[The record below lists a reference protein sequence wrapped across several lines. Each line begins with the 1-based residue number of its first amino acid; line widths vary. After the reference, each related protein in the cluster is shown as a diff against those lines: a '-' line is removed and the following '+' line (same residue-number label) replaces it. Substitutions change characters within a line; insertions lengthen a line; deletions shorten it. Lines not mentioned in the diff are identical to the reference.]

1 MAKKKKLNPSAKNG
15 KQEEPCSFD
24 EVLTSLP
31 DDVRKEVEKHGIKSF
46 EDIIGFML
54 MNGLDPLKM
63 MALSEEQIK
72 SGDFKPEDVMLD
84 DEFFD
89 DLEDDDDEDFDD
101 LEDDD
106 EDNPGFYDERYLLGL
121 ELPSDKF
128 IGKSKRE
135 YHIRIKL
142 NDAPVSIWRELVVP
156 SNITLELLAFVL
168 LDAMGWKHEHLY
180 QFIGKNNVCYVNSR
194 EMKEQANSFMAF
206 MSRVEY
212 KSSEK
217 TSLEMVLQ
225 PKGERMKFEY
235 DYGDSWTHDLW
246 VKASRDYAPGEE
258 PVIKLLKAQGQC
270 PPEDCGG
277 VWGYASLLELN
288 KKKRK
293 TAEDKDRLEWYDIP
307 QDFDPEAVDFEWLQ
321 DDVEELWLRIQEE
334 M

>member
-106 EDNPGFYDERYLLGL
+106 EDNPGFDDERYLLGL
-121 ELPSDKF
+121 ELPNDKF

-307 QDFDPEAVDFEWLQ
+307 QDFDPEAVNLEWLQ